1 MIKNLTD
8 YKLWL
13 LNATQNS
20 REKCVVLQVIV
31 IAQYIKTN
39 NTRSSLLH
47 NLMPTSVNLLET
59 LHTHETNDLWCH
71 CTTKGW

>member
-20 REKCVVLQVIV
+20 REKCVVLQVIL

-39 NTRSSLLH
+39 NSFKIFIIT
-47 NLMPTSVNLLET
+47 
-59 LHTHETNDLWCH
+59 
-71 CTTKGW
+71 